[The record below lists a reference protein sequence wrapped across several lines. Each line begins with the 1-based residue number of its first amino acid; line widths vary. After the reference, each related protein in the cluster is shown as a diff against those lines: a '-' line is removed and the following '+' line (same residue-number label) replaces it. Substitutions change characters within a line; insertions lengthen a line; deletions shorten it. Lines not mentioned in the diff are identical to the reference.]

1 LLNKIK
7 EINIIIKEKKRSE
20 LKSQENLEHQKLLD
34 VRDNHITSLKK
45 EYEKG
50 KIENEKGAQQLITEL
65 VEKQNKEIEDF
76 KREFEKK
83 WKEKNPGYTPEIS
96 EKIKIKD
103 KLCKIKKFKEADALL
118 AEINKLKE
126 KHLENWNTKIK
137 QKVYEDELKNIKKKQ
152 KMEMDI
158 LNKKIKLFQDKFE
171 VKMKNEN
178 NLIKNKYNVKEKI
191 MKNDFK
197 IKEDKYF
204 KYNH

>member
-1 LLNKIK
+1 MLNKIK

-76 KREFEKK
+76 KIEFEKK

-103 KLCKIKKFKEADALL
+103 KLCKIKKFKEADAFLE
-118 AEINKLKE
+118 EINKLKE